1 MIEVGDMEEINKRCI
16 SRKEYLKK
24 YDSNV
29 GYALYVQDNIR
40 KDDYVRL
47 NTGNIVKVIGI
58 KANTVNKRA
67 IYYGFYKQDWFD
79 SAATENFSDNI
90 IDLIE
95 VKDVIKYRINNIST
109 TLETKGYV
117 EGIVDISDEE
127 MLQRIKN
134 DKNYEVLEI
143 LTKEIYM
150 ANCYKVGGEDN
161 EL

>member
-1 MIEVGDMEEINKRCI
+1 MEEINKRCI

-29 GYALYVQDNIR
+29 GYAVYVQDNIR

-79 SAATENFSDNI
+79 SAAVENFSDNI
-90 IDLIE
+90 INLIE
-95 VKDVIKYRINNIST
+95 VGDFVNGYRVISVDYDVMDDTTECIELDLNNNYQYNFISIRQIQT
-109 TLETKGYV
+109 
-117 EGIVDISDEE
+117 II
-127 MLQRIKN
+127 
-134 DKNYEVLEI
+134 
-143 LTKEIYM
+143 TKEQYM
-150 ANCYKVGGEDN
+150 ANCYKVGGEDDD
-161 EL
+161 